1 MARTKFPT
9 QVYRVDARSCFLEVL
24 CDALPIDKVSL
35 NFVYYDKN
43 QPAGQREQGKVKIY
57 MEIFQAATLSGD
69 ILSGRIAGLARKS
82 KKKAVEGGEKYP
94 EPVFALLGGT
104 AAKNT
109 LNNQAISRQFRL
121 SPGSVK
127 PYVAEAISGPGLEQ
141 ENGLITPNGKP
152 DVAIRVPLEADKLKE
167 LAHALT
173 LVTQIWGITKF
184 MPVVEPAIT
193 TARKRIEEEIQE
205 YAKRNESTNHQDSIE
220 GDDFPTEL
228 PY

>member
-9 QVYRVDARSCFLEVL
+9 QVYRVDGKNCFLEVL

-57 MEIFQAATLSGD
+57 MEIFQAAALSGD
-69 ILSGRIAGLARKS
+69 ILSGRIAGLARQS
-82 KKKAVEGGEKYP
+82 RKKAAEAGEKYP
-94 EPVFALLGGT
+94 ESVFSLLGGT

-109 LNNQAISRQFRL
+109 LNHQAVSRQFRL
-121 SPGSVK
+121 LPGSVK
-127 PYVAEAISGPGLEQ
+127 PYVAEAISGPGIEQ

-152 DVAIRVPLEADKLKE
+152 DVAIRVALETDKLKE

-173 LVTQIWGITKF
+173 LVTQIWGFTKF

-193 TARKRIEEEIQE
+193 TARKRVEEEIQE
-205 YAKRNESTNHQDSIE
+205 YARRNEATSHQDSF
-220 GDDFPTEL
+220 DDDGFPTEL

>member
-9 QVYRVDARSCFLEVL
+9 QVYRVDGKNCFLEVL
-24 CDALPIDKVSL
+24 CDALSIDKVSL
-35 NFVYYDKN
+35 NFVSYDKN
-43 QPAGQREQGKVKIY
+43 QPSGQREQGKVKIY

-69 ILSGRIAGLARKS
+69 ILSGRIAGLAQKS
-82 KKKAVEGGEKYP
+82 KKDAEKAGEKYP
-94 EPVFALLGGT
+94 KPVYSLLGGT

-109 LNNQAISRQFRL
+109 VDRQAISRQFKL

-127 PYVAEAISGPGLEQ
+127 PYVMEAISGPGIEQ
-141 ENGLITPNGKP
+141 QNGLITPSGKP
-152 DVAIRVPLEADKLKE
+152 DVTIRVPLENEKLKE

-193 TARKRIEEEIQE
+193 TARKRVEEEIQE
-205 YAKRNESTNHQDSIE
+205 YAKRNEAANLQGGADN
-220 GDDFPTEL
+220 DDFPTEL

>member
-1 MARTKFPT
+1 M
-9 QVYRVDARSCFLEVL
+9 
-24 CDALPIDKVSL
+24 
-35 NFVYYDKN
+35 
-43 QPAGQREQGKVKIY
+43 
-57 MEIFQAATLSGD
+57 
-69 ILSGRIAGLARKS
+69 
-82 KKKAVEGGEKYP
+82 
-94 EPVFALLGGT
+94 
-104 AAKNT
+104 
-109 LNNQAISRQFRL
+109 
-121 SPGSVK
+121 
-127 PYVAEAISGPGLEQ
+127 
-141 ENGLITPNGKP
+141 ITPNGKP